1 MYSEHTNCSY
11 THMLQSALFQCIR
24 VATVQEREYDATAVN
39 PALVVPQTSYVSVC
53 NMQIWRVLPC
63 VCHWS
68 PCLIS
73 QLPTCHNSLTSAP
86 VTVWTNATPS

>member
-1 MYSEHTNCSY
+1 
-11 THMLQSALFQCIR
+11 MLQSALFQCIR
-24 VATVQEREYDATAVN
+24 VAAVQEREYDATAVN
-39 PALVVPQTSYVSVC
+39 PALVVHKLAVNVC

-73 QLPTCHNSLTSAP
+73 QLPTRHNSLTSAP
-86 VTVWTNATPS
+86 VTVRTNATPS